1 VNGNAKQPII
11 IKKKKAAHGG
21 GHGGAWKIAYA
32 DMVTAMMAFFLV
44 MWICGMDVKT
54 RLGIADYF
62 SNPSSSAG
70 PNKPSSWFFI
80 TSGGVPRLTQ
90 GNLEQSKEK
99 GGEPNAEGVLRID
112 PAEKDNFDQDIAN
125 LYAKALATVVE
136 RDPEFA
142 ALKDSIVIEVTDEGL
157 RVELMEAEEPRFF
170 ISGSSAWTRP
180 GRRVVESLGGMLGRS
195 THHIIFE
202 GHTTPAPRVLGR
214 ATKWD
219 LGADR
224 ALAVRTVF
232 QEAGLSVDKV
242 KQIKCLGDTAP
253 RFSFRPDDPRNLRVA
268 IVIPY
273 SKHEAK
279 PNPDQ

>member
-1 VNGNAKQPII
+1 MNGNAKQPII
-11 IKKKKAAHGG
+11 VKKKKGG
-21 GHGGAWKIAYA
+21 GHGHHGGAWKIAYA

-62 SNPSSSAG
+62 SNPSSQSG

-99 GGEPNAEGVLRID
+99 GGEPDTVGVLRMD
-112 PAEKDNFDQDIAN
+112 PAEKDNFDEELAN

-142 ALKDSIVIEVTDEGL
+142 ALKDAIMIEVTDEGL
-157 RVELMEAEEPRFF
+157 RVELMEGDEPRFF
-170 ISGSSAWTRP
+170 VSGSPAMTRA

-195 THHIIFE
+195 THHLVFE

-214 ATKWD
+214 GTKWD

-232 QEAGLSVDKV
+232 QEAGLSVEKV
-242 KQIKCLGDTAP
+242 KQIKSLGDTAP
-253 RFSFRPDDPRNLRVA
+253 RFSFRPEDPRNLRVA

-273 SKHEAK
+273 SKQQPK
-279 PNPDQ
+279 PSTNR